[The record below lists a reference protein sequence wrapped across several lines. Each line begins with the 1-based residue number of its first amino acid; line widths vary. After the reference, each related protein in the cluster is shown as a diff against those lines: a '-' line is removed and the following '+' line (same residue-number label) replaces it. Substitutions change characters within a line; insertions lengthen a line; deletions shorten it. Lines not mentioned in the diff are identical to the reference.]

1 MTEKEVIKALECCLS
16 DAWEDCDKCPL
27 EKFPD
32 DYIGCRKNL
41 MKVTIDFINRQK
53 AEIEQLKKEKEEMH
67 QKVTRTNKYAWK
79 ITRAIKSII
88 ETTEDIKDMVFMMR
102 CPNCNSEIKSGF
114 FDAKTKT
121 LVYHCEKC
129 GKYWE

>member
-1 MTEKEVIKALECCLS
+1 MNKCENCYHKQACNYSDCNVECSFYKDKNTALRRYRKMTEKEVIKALECCLD

-53 AEIEQLKKEKEEMH
+53 AEIEQLKKEKKKCTKMLYALKNMRGNL
-67 QKVTRTNKYAWK
+67 KVHLNQRSVN
-79 ITRAIKSII
+79 
-88 ETTEDIKDMVFMMR
+88 
-102 CPNCNSEIKSGF
+102 
-114 FDAKTKT
+114 
-121 LVYHCEKC
+121 
-129 GKYWE
+129 

>member
-16 DAWEDCDKCPL
+16 DELEDCDKCPL
-27 EKFPD
+27 KNFPD
-32 DYIGCRKNL
+32 DYIGCRNNL
-41 MKVTIDFINRQK
+41 IKVTIDVINRQK

-67 QKVTRTNKYAWK
+67 QKVTRTNKYAWE

-102 CPNCNSEIKSGF
+102 CPNCGAEMEVNNG
-114 FDAKTKT
+114 
-121 LVYHCEKC
+121 
-129 GKYWE
+129 